1 MKALKITK
9 KQAHI
14 LNWVFSAVYLLLA
27 FQADWRIGLALIAY
41 DISCAFEDLSNPRN
55 FWTGNKIEEEVS
67 KELEAMSLSP
77 LEKLNSFVS
86 GFKGKR
92 RF

>member
-27 FQADWRIGLALIAY
+27 FWADWRIGLALIAY
-41 DISCAFEDLSNPRN
+41 DISRAFEDFYPNPRN
-55 FWTGNKIEEEVS
+55 F
-67 KELEAMSLSP
+67 
-77 LEKLNSFVS
+77 
-86 GFKGKR
+86 
-92 RF
+92 